1 MNQTEFNKQERY
13 EKLIN
18 EAISKKLNHTFVLN
32 EFKRNHWNLN
42 EKQVVDVANKLNV
55 NADTILNLALDL
67 NILNVSNKLKKAI
80 LKGRKTEA

>member
-18 EAISKKLNHTFVLN
+18 EAVSKNLNHTFVLN
-32 EFKRNHWNLN
+32 EFKRNRWNLN
-42 EKQVVDVANKLNV
+42 EKQVVEVANKLGV
-55 NADTILNLALDL
+55 NADTILNMALDL

-80 LKGRKTEA
+80 LKGRKENV